1 MSEKKHID
9 KLFKEQLKNFEV
21 APSDAVWENIE
32 AELNKDK
39 RKRRVIPI
47 WWKVAGVAA
56 ALILMFTVANT
67 FLNDSDSAVEKE
79 VVDTDTSNNNSTND
93 NTKPNGSDLN
103 TSEDLE
109 RHPIVENEKN
119 SDTSTKVST
128 NEKIVDNNNNTPK
141 NNLTTS
147 YKTDNKTSVTISEEK
162 EKLENSKNTNETLKN
177 KSVIKNKSLQRDA
190 VVTNEKSTLKNSKEN
205 SNNNLKNRDV
215 VVKNSNNNMPQDENL
230 KNDLRKNKSEIDKL
244 IKQLKTEKSTQ
255 VTNSNASEKENNETL
270 IDTTKA
276 LDIDENAIEKAIAQ
290 TENEASE
297 KVEDS
302 INPLSKRW
310 SIAPNMAPV
319 YFNTLGSGSPIDE
332 QFVDNTKE
340 GDVNV
345 SYGIKGAYAINKK
358 FTIRA
363 GVNKVNLGY
372 STKNVVA
379 FANPNASST
388 SRALQN
394 ISSNDSTT
402 TYISASN
409 FSFATGPE
417 VLFIKEQGS
426 ISQQLGFI
434 EVPIELEYNV
444 LDTKIGVNLIGGFST
459 LFLSDNDVY
468 SVENNGTK
476 TRLGEASNIND
487 MSYSANLG
495 IGLNYNISKQL
506 RFNLEPTFKYQI
518 NTFNNTSGDFQ
529 PFFIGVYT
537 GLSFKF

>member
-1 MSEKKHID
+1 MSEKKNID

-21 APSDAVWENIE
+21 APNDTVWENIE

-67 FLNDSDSAVEKE
+67 FFNVSENAIEKE
-79 VVDTDTSNNNSTND
+79 IVDTEKSKNNSTNNND
-93 NTKPNGSDLN
+93 QPNGSELN

-109 RHPIVENEKN
+109 QQPIVDRENN
-119 SDTSTKVST
+119 SDTSTKLST
-128 NEKIVDNNNNTPK
+128 SENNENNNNNTPQNK
-141 NNLTTS
+141 LTTT
-147 YKTDNKTSVTISEEK
+147 KVDNKTSVTISEDNEK
-162 EKLENSKNTNETLKN
+162 TESDKNSTNTLKN
-177 KSVIKNKSLQRDA
+177 KSIIKNKSLQGDA
-190 VVTNEKSTLKNSKEN
+190 VVSYEKNNLEVDKETNNSK
-205 SNNNLKNRDV
+205 LKTKNT
-215 VVKNSNNNMPQDENL
+215 VVKNANNNTPQDEEL
-230 KNDLRKNKSEIDKL
+230 KNDIRKNKSEIDKL
-244 IKQLKTEKSTQ
+244 INQTKSKTSTQ
-255 VTNSNASEKENNETL
+255 VTTTNTSEKEKSETL
-270 IDTTKA
+270 IDTSKTKE
-276 LDIDENAIEKAIAQ
+276 ITENAIEKAIAE
-290 TENEASE
+290 TETEDNE
-297 KVEDS
+297 KVNDS
-302 INPLSKRW
+302 INPLLKRW
-310 SIAPNMAPV
+310 SLAPNMAPV
-319 YFNTLGSGSPIDE
+319 YFNTLGKGSPIDE
-332 QFVDNTKE
+332 QFVGNTKE
-340 GDVNV
+340 GDINL

-372 STKNVVA
+372 STNDVVA
-379 FANPNASST
+379 FSNPNASST

-394 ISSNDSTT
+394 VSSNDSTT

-468 SVENNGTK
+468 SVESNGNK

-487 MSYSANLG
+487 MSYSANFG
-495 IGLNYNISKQL
+495 IGINYNISKQL

-529 PFFIGVYT
+529 PYFIGVYT

>member
-21 APSDAVWENIE
+21 APNDAVWENIE

-56 ALILMFTVANT
+56 TLLLMFTVANT
-67 FLNDSDSAVEKE
+67 FLNDSYGAVEKE
-79 VVDTDTSNNNSTND
+79 VVDTGTSNDNLTPNNESSN
-93 NTKPNGSDLN
+93 SSELN
-103 TSEDLE
+103 TSENLE
-109 RHPIVENEKN
+109 QYPIVESEKSSEEKSEKN
-119 SDTSTKVST
+119 NS
-128 NEKIVDNNNNTPK
+128 NTPE
-141 NNLTTS
+141 NNLTS
-147 YKTDNKTSVTISEEK
+147 PNKSDNKTSITISEKK
-162 EKLENSKNTNETLKN
+162 ENEEHNKNIKETQKN
-177 KSVIKNKSLQRDA
+177 NAVIKNKSLQRDA
-190 VVTNEKSTLKNSKEN
+190 IVSNENNTLKNNRDHS
-205 SNNNLKNRDV
+205 NLKNKKAI
-215 VVKNSNNNMPQDENL
+215 VKNSNNTSSENEAL
-230 KNDLRKNKSEIDKL
+230 KNNIRKEKSEIDKL

-255 VTNSNASEKENNETL
+255 VTFSNSSEKENNDVV
-270 IDTTKA
+270 IDTSKTLEA
-276 LDIDENAIEKAIAQ
+276 AENAIEKAIAQ
-290 TENEASE
+290 TETEDNE
-297 KVEDS
+297 KIKDS
-302 INPLSKRW
+302 IEPLTQRW

-319 YFNTLGSGSPIDE
+319 YFNTLGDGSPIDE

-340 GDVNV
+340 GDINV

-372 STKNVVA
+372 STNNVVA
-379 FANPNASST
+379 FNSPNASAS
-388 SRALQN
+388 SRELQN
-394 ISSNDSTT
+394 INVNDSTT
-402 TYISASN
+402 TYLSANSL
-409 FSFATGPE
+409 SFDTGPE
-417 VLFIKEQGS
+417 VLFLKEQRA

-434 EVPIELEYNV
+434 EVPIELEYNL
-444 LDTKIGVNLIGGFST
+444 LDTKIGLNLIGGFST

-468 SVENNGTK
+468 SVENNGNR

-487 MSYSANLG
+487 MSYSANFG
-495 IGLNYNISKQL
+495 IGINYNLSKQL

-518 NTFNNTSGDFQ
+518 NTFNDTSGNFQ

>member
-32 AELNKDK
+32 ATLNKDK

-47 WWKVAGVAA
+47 WWKIAGVAA
-56 ALILMFTVANT
+56 TLLLMFTVANIV
-67 FLNDSDSAVEKE
+67 LNNSDSAVEKE
-79 VVDTDTSNNNSTND
+79 VVETEKTNDNSTND
-93 NTKPNGSDLN
+93 DAQTNGSELN

-109 RHPIVENEKN
+109 HHPIVGSEN
-119 SDTSTKVST
+119 TS
-128 NEKIVDNNNNTPK
+128 EEQDGINNAPQ
-141 NNLTTS
+141 NNLTPS
-147 YKTDNKTSVTISEEK
+147 NKSKHKTGVATSEEK
-162 EKLENSKNTNETLKN
+162 EKQENNIINETHKD
-177 KSVIKNKSLQRDA
+177 KSIIKNKSLQRNA
-190 VVTNEKSTLKNSKEN
+190 VVSNKNKTLKNNKDN
-205 SNNNLKNRDV
+205 SQINNTNKNAII
-215 VVKNSNNNMPQDENL
+215 KNSNEAVSQNEELNNDIKKEQ
-230 KNDLRKNKSEIDKL
+230 SEIDKL
-244 IKQLKTEKSTQ
+244 IKQTKSEKSTQ
-255 VTNSNASEKENNETL
+255 VTSSNSSEKENSETL
-270 IDTTKA
+270 IDSSKTKELDTT
-276 LDIDENAIEKAIAQ
+276 ENAIEKAIAQ
-290 TENEASE
+290 TENEDNE
-297 KVEDS
+297 KTKDS
-302 INPLSKRW
+302 INPLLKRW

-332 QFVDNTKE
+332 QFVNNTKE
-340 GDVNV
+340 GDINL

-363 GVNKVNLGY
+363 GINKVNLGY
-372 STKNVVA
+372 STNNVVA
-379 FANPNASST
+379 FNNPNSSASS
-388 SRALQN
+388 REFQN
-394 ISSNDSTT
+394 VTISDSTT
-402 TYISASN
+402 TYLSANSL
-409 FSFATGPE
+409 SFATGPE

-444 LDTKIGVNLIGGFST
+444 LDKKIGLNLIGGFST

-468 SVENNGTK
+468 SVENNGNK

-487 MSYSANLG
+487 MSYSANFG
-495 IGLNYNISKQL
+495 IGINYNISKQL

-518 NTFNNTSGDFQ
+518 NTFNDTSGNFQ